1 VTYRMAAG
9 LGVIVWG
16 GLFLL
21 LLVVLAIETDLE
33 KRWDRAWAEEWE
45 RRNGTSIDVLVARLD
60 GQLLKAHAAGRALN
74 WVIGAL
80 LFMMAGVAFLQFSRE
95 ILTPDGFK
103 GAMFF
108 GVMVTG
114 LLFLPLRAA
123 AEVWLGLVRSMRR
136 QVRVA
141 TDERLVVER
150 GTAVAEIPKLVPEKK
165 KPAPAA
171 QSPAPALTRPAGPAK
186 PATPARRGAPTA
198 SEPPQPPA
206 PAGT

>member
-1 VTYRMAAG
+1 VSYRMVAG

-16 GLFLL
+16 GMFLL

-60 GQLLKAHAAGRALN
+60 GQLLRAHSVGRALN
-74 WVIGAL
+74 WIIGAL

-95 ILTPDGFK
+95 LLTPDGFK
-103 GAMFF
+103 NVMFF
-108 GVMVTG
+108 GAVATG
-114 LLFLPLRAA
+114 LVFLPLRAA

-141 TDERLVVER
+141 TDERLVVDR
-150 GTAVAEIPKLVPEKK
+150 GTAVDEIPKLVPVKK
-165 KPAPAA
+165 KAEPAA
-171 QSPAPALTRPAGPAK
+171 AAPTPAPAK
-186 PATPARRGAPTA
+186 PAAPAA
-198 SEPPQPPA
+198 PQPPA
-206 PAGT
+206 STET